1 MTISL
6 LKWTKIKVS
15 QINIQNNYIF
25 SIEVDETRVY
35 EIVNSNPKELGN
47 VKVYLSNPWFPVQP
61 GYIRNFVIT
70 NALAG
75 INC

>member
-35 EIVNSNPKELGN
+35 EIVNSNPKEFGN
-47 VKVYLSNPWFPVQP
+47 VKVHLSNPWFPVQP